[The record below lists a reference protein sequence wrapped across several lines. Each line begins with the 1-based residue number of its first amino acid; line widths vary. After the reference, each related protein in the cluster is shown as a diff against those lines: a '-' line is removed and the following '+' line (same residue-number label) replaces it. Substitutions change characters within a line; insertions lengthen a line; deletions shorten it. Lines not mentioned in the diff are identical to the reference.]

1 MRNQIPKAENERRD
15 LRNAFCGISPRVA
28 GQVVGIAFIMSVF
41 IVTLV
46 DDLLLANFVIPGDVN
61 ALARDIEAN
70 SERFGFAVVG
80 YLIVLALDSVIGWAL
95 YVVLK
100 PAGRSLAFLT
110 AGLRLVY
117 AGMLAIGV
125 LALALQLIDAE
136 GYEVIKRW
144 GYVFFAL
151 HILVLGYAILRA
163 NYIPN
168 SLGFMLII
176 ASFSYVFFYIDLQLP
191 DAALILIMLTMA
203 IAELALSIWLI
214 FRGKSLPSGSAIGV

>member
-1 MRNQIPKAENERRD
+1 MRDQIPKADNDRRIP
-15 LRNAFCGISPRVA
+15 RNAFCGISPRLA
-28 GQVVGIAFIMSVF
+28 GRVVGIAFIMSVLV
-41 IVTLV
+41 VTLV

-61 ALARDIEAN
+61 ALARDIEAS
-70 SERFGFAVVG
+70 SERFGFAAVG
-80 YLIVLALDSVIGWAL
+80 YLIVLALDSVIGLAL

-100 PAGRSLAFLT
+100 PAGISLAFLT

-117 AGMLAIGV
+117 AGVLAIGV

-136 GYEVIKRW
+136 GYEVTKRW

-151 HILVLGYAILRA
+151 HILVLGYAILKA
-163 NYIPN
+163 NYVPN
-168 SLGFMLII
+168 ILGVILII

-191 DAALILIMLTMA
+191 DAALILIMLAMA

-214 FRGKSLPSGSAIGV
+214 VWGKSLPSGSGIGV